1 MISAMNIFGENWT
14 DRRINY
20 LSERVDNCV
29 ARLEAKIDREF
40 AFLDKWSNS
49 RSDRI
54 EERMQRRFA
63 RVEEDIREL
72 RKR

>member
-1 MISAMNIFGENWT
+1 MILAMNIFGESWT

-20 LSERVDNCV
+20 LSERVNDYV
-29 ARLEAKIDREF
+29 ARLEARIDREF
-40 AFLDKWSNS
+40 AYLNKWSES

-54 EERMQRRFA
+54 EGSMQRRFA

-72 RKR
+72 RRR

>member
-1 MISAMNIFGENWT
+1 MISAMSKLGEDWT
-14 DRRINY
+14 NKRIDN

-72 RKR
+72 RKG